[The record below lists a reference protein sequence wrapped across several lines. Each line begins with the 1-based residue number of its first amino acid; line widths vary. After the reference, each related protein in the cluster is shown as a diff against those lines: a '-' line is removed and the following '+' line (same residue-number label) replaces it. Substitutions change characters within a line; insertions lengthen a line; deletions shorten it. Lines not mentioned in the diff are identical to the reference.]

1 MDGVAERRRIF
12 FRDRQDFD
20 DYVEWMTYGCDF
32 REIPEGGINQLFT
45 LVTCSY
51 ELGHDSRTL
60 LECCEVLPDGTPV
73 EREEVKE
80 MELPDWAEE
89 LRVSTDRM
97 LTKAREEEK
106 AREEKKAQEEEKA
119 REEKEK
125 KTEGP

>member
-1 MDGVAERRRIF
+1 M
-12 FRDRQDFD
+12 
-20 DYVEWMTYGCDF
+20 
-32 REIPEGGINQLFT
+32 
-45 LVTCSY
+45 
-51 ELGHDSRTL
+51 
-60 LECCEVLPDGTPV
+60 